1 MSRCRCLL
9 FSPHRADYKPTCDTG
24 HHTHP
29 GNELIRGGERKETQR
44 GVRSGGGD
52 TLQHQTDYFSDS
64 GGTKIRGRARAGG
77 KQEVPKK
84 EGRRQGTPTGEVGRG
99 ARKMLLGKQQEGSE
113 VLQNSLCTLGRAGET
128 DKLNLSSNKKT
139 KNPSLPSGGG
149 DLVIVFFTVS
159 HICF

>member
-1 MSRCRCLL
+1 MLTVNQRVTLDITHILEMS
-9 FSPHRADYKPTCDTG
+9 SS
-24 HHTHP
+24 
-29 GNELIRGGERKETQR
+29 GEGREKR
-44 GVRSGGGD
+44 HGGVRSGGGD
-52 TLQHQTDYFSDS
+52 APQHQTDYFSDS
-64 GGTKIRGRARAGG
+64 GGTKIRGRARAVE